1 MLTMLFL
8 IGLIGGLVV
17 GIIKAIIEF
26 CKWLGRNGGNIVRAG
41 FFAGYG
47 VLAAIGIIVACIL
60 TFIAFI
66 VLIALIILI

>member
-17 GIIKAIIEF
+17 GIIAF

-47 VLAAIGIIVACIL
+47 VLAAIGIIAACIL
-60 TFIAFI
+60 TFIGFI
-66 VLIALIILI
+66 VLIALIILL